1 MFVKLTDDQGK
12 PIGTNNPLLFTMAS
26 GGAPATEVSL
36 LATGTAAGSVQYP
49 DEASLTE
56 KSITLNFGASNDTTT
71 ATFNTY
77 LIDLNGKK
85 SPFPGIRSNIEIKQV
100 TSANVG
106 DTVVFQLPPGCK
118 IRVEYTVPVGGG
130 TLSIKGVVQ

>member
-1 MFVKLTDDQGK
+1 MFVKITDDQGR
-12 PIGTNNPLLFTMAS
+12 PIGPDNPLLFAMAS
-26 GGAPATEVSL
+26 GGSPATEVSIL
-36 LATGTAAGSVQYP
+36 GTGTAAGSVQYP

-85 SPFPGIRSNIEIKQV
+85 SLFPGIRSNIQIKQV

-106 DTVVFQLPPGCK
+106 DTVAYQLPPGCK
-118 IRVEYTVPVGGG
+118 IRVEYTAPVGGG